1 MGKKNANDQVFNMIQ
16 EKLITGEWK
25 PGTKIPGEIKIS
37 QELGVSRASV
47 REAMERM
54 VAMGIFT
61 RRRGDGTYVNDV
73 SAAAMFQQLMPDM
86 MLNGYTQAEILDF
99 REMLEPECVRRFI
112 RNKKEEEVE
121 RLRDY
126 CRIMEENVSGDGRM
140 FADADLNFHLR
151 IVQKCGNPIMIKV
164 MDIIRNI
171 LIYYQYSANKLIG
184 PKTGVKEHK
193 WILEAIEAGDEELA
207 ALLMKRHIQRSK
219 RDIINRLNEQEDS
232 VGKQNI
238 YL

>member
-1 MGKKNANDQVFNMIQ
+1 MLGKKGANDQVINAIQ
-16 EKLITGEWK
+16 AKLITGEWK
-25 PGTKIPGEIKIS
+25 PGMKIDGEIKIA

-86 MLNGYTQAEILDF
+86 MLSGYSQAEILDF
-99 REMLEPECVRRFI
+99 REMLEPECVRRFV
-112 RNKKEEEVE
+112 RNRKEEETE
-121 RLRDY
+121 KLREF
-126 CRIMEENVSGDGRM
+126 CNIMEESALGDGEK
-140 FADADLNFHLR
+140 FAAADLNFHLE

-164 MDIIRNI
+164 MDIIKEI
-171 LIYYQYSANKLIG
+171 LVYYQYSANKLIG

-193 WILEAIEAGDEELA
+193 RILEAIEEGDEELA
-207 ALLMKRHIQRSK
+207 ALLMRRHIQRSK
-219 RDIINRLNEQEDS
+219 RDITNRLKE
-232 VGKQNI
+232 
-238 YL
+238 